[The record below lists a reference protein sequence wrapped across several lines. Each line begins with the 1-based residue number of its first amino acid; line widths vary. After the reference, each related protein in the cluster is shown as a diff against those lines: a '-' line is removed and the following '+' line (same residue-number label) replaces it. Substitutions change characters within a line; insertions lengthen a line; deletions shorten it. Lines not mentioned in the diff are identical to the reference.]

1 MESQRKVVKDSE
13 REVNQQL
20 ERAGQDKYL
29 IDIEVEKL
37 FEYIAVSDKETEP
50 ELQIIQRGMDY
61 IIQECQ

>member
-37 FEYIAVSDKETEP
+37 FEYIAVPDKKTEP
-50 ELQIIQRGMDY
+50 ELQIIQRGIDY
-61 IIQECQ
+61 IV